1 MSLYIEGVTMTNNPI
16 VTKKT
21 LLAAVIGSLLLTA
34 GCNSD
39 DSSSSSSEEK
49 KKPELAAQFKNI
61 IDRTGTPKHLA
72 EVGAANH
79 MAYTPLHDDGAW
91 HGHLL
96 PDPQKQRWLWCYCD
110 C

>member
-49 KKPELAAQFKNI
+49 KKPELAQQFKDI

-72 EVGAANH
+72 EVGAGNH

-96 PDPQKQRWLWCYCD
+96 PDL
-110 C
+110 